1 MFSNQLHL
9 KKRLEMKYQN
19 KWEELLLLIIE
30 NVILDQSKNVI
41 LIDRNIDNWIEY
53 YFKFYKQWNL
63 KDI

>member
-1 MFSNQLHL
+1 
-9 KKRLEMKYQN
+9 MKYQN

-30 NVILDQSKNVI
+30 HIILDQSKNVI
-41 LIDRNIDNWIEY
+41 LIDSNIDNWIEC